1 MSAPPSWLRVRE
13 VLGRLLE
20 LPPHERDT
28 AARLLCGSDDALLGE
43 VRSLLRAHDRPGGE
57 LDSMYERIRER
68 EPRGRDPMPVDRRAG
83 EYRLM
88 ELIGEGGMG
97 SVFRAVDPQGE
108 EVAVKILREGS
119 SPAIAQR
126 FRVEQEGLRRLSHR
140 SVCRIR
146 EDGVTEEGFPYFV
159 MDLVEGRPI
168 DAYLDDRRA
177 TVAER
182 LGLLM
187 EVCQTVAHAH
197 AQGVLHRDLKPS
209 NILIRVDGSHVLL
222 DFGIAKLVEPRT
234 LSEPSTL
241 TRRSRV
247 FTPPFA
253 SPGQIGGGAGS
264 EQSDVF
270 SLGVLGYVLTSGRV
284 PNYSVRGTEFDLPG
298 DRAGWL
304 GLAALRGTTPESLAR
319 ELGPRLER
327 VLQAATAQEIDDR
340 IDTVDDLVARLARWQ
355 QTNGRLRPR
364 LLATSRALFGGLMR
378 R

>member
-20 LPPHERDT
+20 LPLDERDI
-28 AARLLCGSDDALLGE
+28 AARLLCGSDDALRRE
-43 VRSLLRAHDRPGGE
+43 VRSLLAAHDHGGGE
-57 LDSMYERIRER
+57 LDSMYELIRER
-68 EPRGRDPMPVDRRAG
+68 EPRGRDPMPVGRRAG
-83 EYRLM
+83 EYRLT
-88 ELIGEGGMG
+88 ELMGEGGMG
-97 SVFRAVDPQGE
+97 FVFRAVDPEGE
-108 EVAVKILREGS
+108 GVAVKILREGS
-119 SPAIAQR
+119 SPALAQR
-126 FRVEQEGLRRLSHR
+126 FRVEQAGLRRLSHP

-177 TVAER
+177 TVGER
-182 LGLLM
+182 LQLLM
-187 EVCQTVAHAH
+187 EVCHTVAHAH

-209 NILIRVDGSHVLL
+209 NILIREDGSHVLL

-247 FTPPFA
+247 FTPHFS
-253 SPGQIGGGAGS
+253 SPEQIGGGAVS

-284 PNYSVRGTEFDLPG
+284 PNYTVRGTEFDLPG
-298 DRAGWL
+298 DRAGWQR
-304 GLAALRGTTPESLAR
+304 LAALRATTPDTLAE

-327 VLQAATAQEIDDR
+327 VLQAATAPEIDHR
-340 IDTVDDLVARLARWQ
+340 INTVEDLVVRVARCQ
-355 QTNGRLRPR
+355 QRSGRVRPK
-364 LLATSRALFGGLMR
+364 LLATSRALFGGLMGR
-378 R
+378 